1 MTTQTLVDFS
11 INTNYDVPATNNQY
25 VVMSNFSR
33 DVEYSVTLPA
43 SADSTGYVITFLLNE
58 PSFNTTRAT
67 LSVYLSGSDTIDGVA
82 GYDNLFNGN
91 GQTNY
96 TLTNTNYF
104 SWFQV
109 YCDGTQWISNNP
121 QNY

>member
-1 MTTQTLVDFS
+1 MTVQTLVDFTS
-11 INTNYDVPATNNQY
+11 ITNYDVPATNNQY

-33 DVEYSVTLPA
+33 DIEYSVTLPA
-43 SADSTGYVITFLLNE
+43 SSDCTGFVITFLLNE

-67 LSVYLSGSDTIDGVA
+67 LSVYTSGSDTIDGIA

-96 TLTNTNYF
+96 TLTNIGF

-121 QNY
+121 QSY